1 MAQMN
6 LSTEQKQRLTDME
19 NRLVVAKVGVGGGS
33 GRDWEFGISI
43 YKLLRLEWM
52 GIEILLYRTGNCVQS
67 LGIEYDGR
75 WYEKKNVCVY
85 ISACVCVCVYIYI
98 YINDW
103 ATLLYSRN
111 GHNIVNQL

>member
-1 MAQMN
+1 MN

-75 WYEKKNVCVY
+75 
-85 ISACVCVCVYIYI
+85 
-98 YINDW
+98 
-103 ATLLYSRN
+103 
-111 GHNIVNQL
+111 